1 MVELAASGHDVVL
14 DHGLWRRA
22 DRGAVKAMIRA
33 AGARWRLVHFDV
45 DRTELA
51 RRLVE
56 RNRRADA
63 LPVTESALDDF
74 IARFEPPA
82 R

>member
-1 MVELAASGHDVVL
+1 M
-14 DHGLWRRA
+14 
-22 DRGAVKAMIRA
+22 
-33 AGARWRLVHFDV
+33 VHFDV

-51 RRLVE
+51 RRLAE

-63 LPVTESALDDF
+63 LTVTESALDDF